1 MQDFFRCEAG
11 YEARA
16 DVVAT
21 TSCKKLVVDMHYEA
35 RIQAIITYHGS
46 VLGERVTKPQARTM
60 SLTREQYLQV
70 KSCMFGTSTL
80 CMNFI
85 LSSDIDDST
94 LVCRTS
100 SVLGA
105 DGG

>member
-1 MQDFFRCEAG
+1 MQDFFRCEAR

-35 RIQAIITYHGS
+35 RIQAIVSYHGS
-46 VLGERVTKPQARTM
+46 VLGEKVTKQQARTM
-60 SLTREQYLQV
+60 SLTRDQYLQV
-70 KSCMFGTSTL
+70 KSCMFGTSTP

-85 LSSDIDDST
+85 LSSHMHFMC
-94 LVCRTS
+94 LLCR
-100 SVLGA
+100 
-105 DGG
+105 

>member
-1 MQDFFRCEAG
+1 MQDFFRCDTG

-35 RIQAIITYHGS
+35 RIQAIVTYHGS
-46 VLGERVTKPQARTM
+46 VLGEKVTKQQARTM
-60 SLTREQYLQV
+60 SLTRDQYLQV
-70 KSCMFGTSTL
+70 KSCMFGTSTP

-85 LSSDIDDST
+85 LSSHMHFT
-94 LVCRTS
+94 CLLCR
-100 SVLGA
+100 
-105 DGG
+105 